1 MIRSPI
7 SHSCLSHYMRASCLS
22 HSMQQLRGKRI
33 LSKNSPNRFSHW
45 CQMEKELRRGDEEE
59 VDDKEEVDKEDGGES
74 QRTSETATETVPV
87 LYSNY
92 FLGTAT
98 TTPVSLLEGI
108 STASIASNTL
118 ASSTTPTAFYC
129 NRLQKPPHSSPTACQ
144 LPISTGDFNHT
155 NTTACT
161 IIYCKCFWD
170 TSMLKF

>member
-7 SHSCLSHYMRASCLS
+7 SHSCLSHYMRASCCS

-98 TTPVSLLEGI
+98 TTPVLLLEGI

-118 ASSTTPTAFYC
+118 ASSTTPTAFSTTTDSRNHHIPAPLHVNY
-129 NRLQKPPHSSPTACQ
+129 QYQ
-144 LPISTGDFNHT
+144 LGIL
-155 NTTACT
+155 TTQT
-161 IIYCKCFWD
+161 PQPVP
-170 TSMLKF
+170 

>member
-7 SHSCLSHYMRASCLS
+7 SHSSLSHYMRASCLS

-118 ASSTTPTAFYC
+118 ASSTTPTAF
-129 NRLQKPPHSSPTACQ
+129 STATDCRNHHIPAPLHVNYQYQ
-144 LPISTGDFNHT
+144 LGIL
-155 NTTACT
+155 TTLT
-161 IIYCKCFWD
+161 PQPVP
-170 TSMLKF
+170 